1 MYLFIYILFFCEN
14 ADFMIENKV
23 HSLSMF
29 SAAFASQLPLFKNMA
44 SKKVKKLAL
53 RSSKISCFVF
63 SLLVMK
69 TSCSEMMKGKR
80 DPE

>member
-1 MYLFIYILFFCEN
+1 
-14 ADFMIENKV
+14 MIENKV
-23 HSLSMF
+23 HSLSLI
-29 SAAFASQLPLFKNMA
+29 SSAFASQLPLA

-53 RSSKISCFVF
+53 HSSNINCFVF

-80 DPE
+80 DLE